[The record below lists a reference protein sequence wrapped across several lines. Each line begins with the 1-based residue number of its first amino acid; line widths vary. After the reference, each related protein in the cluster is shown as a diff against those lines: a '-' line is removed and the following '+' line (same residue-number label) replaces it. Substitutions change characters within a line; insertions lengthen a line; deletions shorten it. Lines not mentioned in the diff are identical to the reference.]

1 MDSVSSTGLCVSW
14 TPGQPELGEVRT
26 SGETEGLGFG
36 DGRGWRWVRGLGW
49 GVSLVSVR
57 PPPTAT
63 EPSGQSQHKRCPRGA
78 AFPTL
83 PSGLAQAVAS
93 RQPHQT
99 LGCSWSHTRPVAFL
113 ALLTCSR
120 PSGPTAGEA
129 PRALTL
135 TVHKRAAAPSGAG
148 LGPGPT
154 VTPSGPPCSGVLAAG
169 HRLRP
174 SPPMERR
181 W

>member
-1 MDSVSSTGLCVSW
+1 MPIVGSVSSTGPCMSW

-36 DGRGWRWVRGLGW
+36 DGRGWRWVRGLGL

-57 PPPTAT
+57 FPTTIA

-83 PSGLAQAVAS
+83 PSALAQAVAS

-99 LGCSWSHTRPVAFL
+99 LGCSRSHTCPVAFL
-113 ALLTCSR
+113 ALLACSR
-120 PSGPTAGEA
+120 PSGPGAGEA
-129 PRALTL
+129 PRA
-135 TVHKRAAAPSGAG
+135 
-148 LGPGPT
+148 
-154 VTPSGPPCSGVLAAG
+154 
-169 HRLRP
+169 
-174 SPPMERR
+174 
-181 W
+181 